1 MSKAYDLKRMDTR
14 VKKISEILNKTYP
27 NPRPF
32 LNFKTPFELLI
43 ASVLSAQCT
52 DERVNKVTPA
62 LFAIA
67 NTPEGLIK
75 LGKKRLEE
83 LIRSTGFY
91 RAKARGIM
99 GAAESIL
106 KDFGGEMPNTLENL
120 QKLPGIGR
128 KTASVILSQ
137 AFGVPAF
144 PVDRHVFR
152 VANRLNL
159 TGKPEKTPDKTDMA
173 LRKVFPEKDW
183 IKLHYELVLLGR
195 TYCRPKPKCEECPLL
210 KYCPTGQT
218 FFTVSTLL

>member
-1 MSKAYDLKRMDTR
+1 MDAR
-14 VKKISEILNKTYP
+14 IKKISEILSKTYP
-27 NPRPF
+27 NPKPF
-32 LNFKTPFELLI
+32 LNFKTPFELLM

-52 DERVNKVTPA
+52 DARVNMVTPA
-62 LFAIA
+62 LFAAA
-67 NTPEGLIK
+67 NTPEGIIK

-91 RAKARGIM
+91 HAKTRGIL

-106 KDFGGEMPNTLENL
+106 KNFGGKMPNTLENL

-137 AFGVPAF
+137 SFGIPAF

-152 VANRLNL
+152 VTNRLNL
-159 TGKPEKTPDKTDMA
+159 SDKPEKTPDKIDMA

-183 IKLHYELVLLGR
+183 IRLHYELVLLGR
-195 TYCRPKPKCEECPLL
+195 TLCRPKPKCKECPLL
-210 KYCPTGQT
+210 KYCPTGLS
-218 FFTVSTLL
+218 VSSRTCLPTEALA